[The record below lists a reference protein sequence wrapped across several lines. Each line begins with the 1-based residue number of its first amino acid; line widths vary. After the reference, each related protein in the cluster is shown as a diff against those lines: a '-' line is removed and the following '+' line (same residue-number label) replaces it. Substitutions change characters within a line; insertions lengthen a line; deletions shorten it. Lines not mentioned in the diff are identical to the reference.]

1 MKSSRRWMTARFA
14 IYATGNSLNNIGNSM
29 YIIALPLLVY
39 HLTHSGLSMGLT
51 VAFEGGSVF
60 LEPFVG
66 TLADRLSPRF
76 LLVVSLLYQAALSA
90 VLPFLYWQHHLTIGI
105 IYVVGFLLGIG
116 MDALHSVQTVVI
128 PMMFGEVKDKAS
140 AGLTAAYTIT
150 TIIGPLA
157 GAAALAA
164 SGYQALLWMNSL
176 SFLAPIALLPWTQ
189 VPARAGAQKSTTHAR
204 PSWWDQTREGWRE
217 LMDHPFTKN
226 LIISMISLVMA
237 NAAIL
242 PLAEFILRHTF
253 GVSSAMVS
261 GVFVVEGLGS
271 FIGTQLPLRLQRLST
286 TTFLL
291 SMVALNVL
299 GLLFMLLPTWPA
311 VPAGLLLV
319 AMGYLGAAVARNL
332 LLQNH
337 VPVALL
343 GRASSTF
350 RAVTGTA
357 AIASPLMMGLVTTA
371 WGPETA
377 LIILAT
383 MATIPLVLM
392 ARRPN
397 PIRVSSHKLE

>member
-1 MKSSRRWMTARFA
+1 MKSSSRWMTSRFA
-14 IYATGNSLNNIGNSM
+14 IYATGNSINNIGNSM

-39 HLTHSGLSMGLT
+39 HLTHSSLSMGLT

-76 LLVVSLLYQAALSA
+76 LLIISLLYQAVLSA

-105 IYVVGFLLGIG
+105 IYVVGFFLGIG
-116 MDALHSVQTVVI
+116 MDALHSVQSVVI

-150 TIIGPLA
+150 TIIGPLV
-157 GAAALAA
+157 GAIALAT
-164 SGYQALLWMNSL
+164 SGYQALLWINCL
-176 SFLAPIALLPWTQ
+176 SFLGPIALLPWTR
-189 VPARAGAQKSTTHAR
+189 VPTRAHTLKDAMHGQS
-204 PSWWDQTREGWRE
+204 SWWHQTREGWRE
-217 LMDHPFTKN
+217 LMSHSFTKN
-226 LIISMISLVMA
+226 LIISLVSLVMA

-253 GVSSAMVS
+253 GVSSAIVS

-271 FIGTQLPLRLQRLST
+271 FIGTQLPLRFKRLST
-286 TTFLL
+286 TSFLL
-291 SMVALNVL
+291 SMVAFNVL
-299 GLLFMLLPTWPA
+299 GLLFMLLPIWLA
-311 VPAGLLLV
+311 IPAGLLLV

-337 VPVALL
+337 VPVELL

-350 RAVTGTA
+350 RAITGTA
-357 AIASPLMMGLVTTA
+357 AIISPLVMGLITTV
-371 WGPETA
+371 WGSETA

-383 MATIPLVLM
+383 MATVPFMLM
-392 ARRPN
+392 ARRSN
-397 PIRVSSHKLE
+397 SIRMSSHKLE